1 MIVRYRYIDDIMIE
15 CSNERIIKGG
25 EHMDGVP
32 RCCLYQKGNILKAGS
47 SFMCDSLRTVC

>member
-47 SFMCDSLRTVC
+47 SFMCDSLRTDC